1 VPQPAAITAAEK
13 LRTGAKYAAFGF
25 AINVVFAVGKL
36 IAGWVGHS
44 GALIADG
51 IESSLDIAGS
61 AAMWMGL
68 RFAARPPDDT
78 HPYGHGKAEPFAA
91 ITVAVVVLS
100 AATGL
105 AIESVREI
113 NTPRVPPAP
122 WTLAVLVA
130 VIAIKETLFRTIMR
144 VGERV
149 QSHAIKSD
157 AVHHR
162 SDAITSIGAFVGIS
176 IALIGGPG
184 YESADDWAALLACV
198 WIAYNGIR
206 MLVPAFLDL
215 MDTAPPPE
223 LAAEIQSVAEKTA
236 GVVEVEKCLV
246 RKMGLQHYVDLHV
259 HVDPQITVQAG
270 HLIAHAVK
278 DAVKDANPTV
288 ADVLVH
294 VEPGREHAETPTAR
308 RSAGED
314 DIPSPEEVKSRR
326 SDSGVISR
334 GR

>member
-1 VPQPAAITAAEK
+1 MAHPAIITAADN
-13 LRTGAKYAAFGF
+13 LRTGAKFAAFGF
-25 AINVVFAVGKL
+25 AINVVLAVGKL
-36 IAGWVGHS
+36 LAGWIGHS

-51 IESSLDIAGS
+51 IESSLDVAGS

-91 ITVAVVVLS
+91 IAVAVVVLA

-105 AIESVREI
+105 AIESIREI
-113 NTPRVPPAP
+113 NAPSLSPAP

-130 VIAIKETLFRTIMR
+130 VIAIKEALFRTVMQ

-162 SDAITSIGAFVGIS
+162 SDAITSIGAFIGIS
-176 IALIGGPG
+176 IALIGGPR
-184 YESADDWAALLACV
+184 YASADDWAALLACF
-198 WIAYNGIR
+198 WIAYNGVR
-206 MLVPAFLDL
+206 MLIPAFLDL

-223 LAAEIQSVAEKTA
+223 LAEEIQAAAEGTA
-236 GVVEVEKCLV
+236 GVVEAEKCLV
-246 RKMGLQHYVDLHV
+246 RKMGLQHYVDLHI
-259 HVDPQITVQAG
+259 HVDPQITVHAG

-278 DAVKDANPTV
+278 DAVQNANPTV

-294 VEPGREHAETPTAR
+294 VEPVREQDGTQT
-308 RSAGED
+308 
-314 DIPSPEEVKSRR
+314 
-326 SDSGVISR
+326 GVDR
-334 GR
+334 T

>member
-1 VPQPAAITAAEK
+1 
-13 LRTGAKYAAFGF
+13 
-25 AINVVFAVGKL
+25 
-36 IAGWVGHS
+36 
-44 GALIADG
+44 
-51 IESSLDIAGS
+51 
-61 AAMWMGL
+61 
-68 RFAARPPDDT
+68 
-78 HPYGHGKAEPFAA
+78 
-91 ITVAVVVLS
+91 
-100 AATGL
+100 
-105 AIESVREI
+105 
-113 NTPRVPPAP
+113 
-122 WTLAVLVA
+122 
-130 VIAIKETLFRTIMR
+130 MR

-162 SDAITSIGAFVGIS
+162 SDAITSIGAFIGIS

-223 LAAEIQSVAEKTA
+223 LSAEIQAVAEETA

-246 RKMGLQHYVDLHV
+246 RKMGLQHYVDLHIR
-259 HVDPQITVQAG
+259 VDPQITVQAG

-278 DAVKDANPTV
+278 DAVRDANPTV

-294 VEPGREHAETPTAR
+294 VEPVGGLGGTLNTRGK
-308 RSAGED
+308 AG
-314 DIPSPEEVKSRR
+314 K
-326 SDSGVISR
+326 
-334 GR
+334 

>member
-1 VPQPAAITAAEK
+1 MPPPHGITAADN
-13 LRTGAKYAAFGF
+13 LRTGAKFAAFGF
-25 AINVVFAVGKL
+25 AINVVLAVGKL
-36 IAGWVGHS
+36 LAGWIGHS

-51 IESSLDIAGS
+51 IESSLDVAGS

-91 ITVAVVVLS
+91 IIVAVVVLT

-130 VIAIKETLFRTIMR
+130 VIAIKETLFRTVMR

-162 SDAITSIGAFVGIS
+162 SDAITSIAAFIGIS

-198 WIAYNGIR
+198 WIAYNGVR

-223 LAAEIQSVAEKTA
+223 LSEEIQAVAKATD
-236 GVVEVEKCLV
+236 GVLEVEKCLV
-246 RKMGLQHYVDLHV
+246 RKMGLQYYVDLHV

-270 HLIAHAVK
+270 HIIAHAVK
-278 DAVKDANPTV
+278 DAVRDANPTV

-294 VEPGREHAETPTAR
+294 VEPE
-308 RSAGED
+308 SDLAGTLD
-314 DIPSPEEVKSRR
+314 KRCSPQ
-326 SDSGVISR
+326 
-334 GR
+334 